1 MEGRP
6 EGTLEAPT
14 AVRWRRRPRWQL
26 VLGLIFVAYL
36 LFRAGQGAVWL
47 IEHA

>member
-6 EGTLEAPT
+6 EGTVETTPAT
-14 AVRWRRRPRWQL
+14 WWGCRPRWQL
-26 VLGLIFVAYL
+26 VLGVVFLAYL

-47 IEHA
+47 IEHT